1 MAGEK
6 PSANASRPVL
16 GEKNFDRIILNII
29 FGC

>member
-6 PSANASRPVL
+6 PSVNASQRVL
-16 GEKNFDRIILNII
+16 GDKNFDRIILNII